1 MYKDLRIRHA
11 NKPTPIPPSFKA
23 YVFRVETV
31 DSFELRVILAPSYI
45 IACQR
50 IKDWE
55 IENDLSLF
63 YRFIEEVDFEV
74 ACCNNILPR

>member
-1 MYKDLRIRHA
+1 MYNDLRIRNS
-11 NKPTPIPPSFKA
+11 NKATPIPPAYKA

-31 DSFELRVILAPSYI
+31 DSYELKVIIAPSMI
-45 IACQR
+45 VACQR

-63 YRFIEEVDFEV
+63 WRLVQEDDFEV
-74 ACCNNILPR
+74 ACSNNILPR